1 MSTKGNF
8 GGDVTPKG
16 RRLVKKSD
24 RKQAYRQSFG
34 DLPEGVVYRDPLGF
48 GTPGP
53 AGSNRSNLQ
62 KEWSEKLHNTPVQW
76 DRDIPGANESS
87 IVEKWNELAQKGFSP
102 DQTTEFIAKSLDTGD
117 WQLPLDIIG
126 DVFVRNPE
134 QTPAAEFI
142 PRVSTMDDTVH
153 ATPETD
159 QPEPEFGLEAGAS
172 TNAEGDRVYAFDD
185 PTYEDLSYD
194 VLGYGVGTR
203 ISDQMILA
211 ARNLRSPEAAH
222 EQALMTGHRQKT
234 ERQIMWGTDGTA
246 PAEGDAN
253 GWTGFSQ
260 MGQVSSTET
269 LADLQTPTDAK
280 QSFEQAIDIVQENG
294 AELGNIAVFCGYDLH
309 RTVRRAFEDNER
321 YRSAEDL
328 DVGFATFAMEGGT
341 VPVFKSNA
349 IPRLSNYPSA
359 ETNDAA
365 FVVNMDSV
373 ALYQLQ
379 SPTLQPLADLGPES
393 RVAADQYNVL
403 VSESGDGSTTD
414 ATHIQRIQVDTS

>member
-1 MSTKGNF
+1 MPTKGQF
-8 GGDVTPKG
+8 GGDVTPQG
-16 RRLVKKSD
+16 RRIVQKSK
-24 RKQAYRQSFG
+24 RKQAYNQSFG

-53 AGSNRSNLQ
+53 AGTNQSNLQ
-62 KEWSEKLHNTPVQW
+62 KDWSKKLHSTQVKW
-76 DRDIPGANESS
+76 DRTMPGANESS
-87 IVEKWNELAQKGFSP
+87 IIEKWNELAKKDFDP
-102 DQTTEFIAKSLDTGD
+102 AQTTEYIAKSLDTGD

-185 PTYEDLSYD
+185 PTYEDLEYN

-234 ERQIMWGTDGTA
+234 ERQIIWGSDATG
-246 PAEGDAN
+246 PASGDAN
-253 GWTGFSQ
+253 GWGGFQ
-260 MGQVSSTET
+260 QFGETAATATESE
-269 LADLQTPTDAK
+269 LNTPGDAK
-280 QSFEQAIDIVQENG
+280 EYTEQAIDIVQENG
-294 AELGNIAVFCGYDLH
+294 AELGNIAVFAGYDVH
-309 RTVRRAFEDNER
+309 RTIRRAFEDNER
-321 YRSAEDL
+321 YRATEDL
-328 DVGFATFAMEGGT
+328 DVGFATFAMEGGN
-341 VPVFKSNA
+341 VPVFKTNA
-349 IPRLSNYPSA
+349 IPRLGNYPDA
-359 ETNDAA
+359 ATNDAM

-379 SPTLQPLADLGPES
+379 SPTLQPLADIGPES
-393 RVAADQYNVL
+393 RIAADQYNTL
-403 VSESGDGSTTD
+403 VSQSGDGSTIP
-414 ATHIQRIQVDTS
+414 ATHIQKIEVTTS